1 MTKQWKM
8 KVEIIESRVHL
19 SVFPS
24 SLLCPTCIEAKFEG
38 FLALLTILSE
48 SILIW
53 IEQVRDEI
61 DSKSLPLFL
70 PVLSRKNKKRL

>member
-8 KVEIIESRVHL
+8 KIEIIESCVHL

-38 FLALLTILSE
+38 LLALLTILSE

-53 IEQVRDEI
+53 IE
-61 DSKSLPLFL
+61 
-70 PVLSRKNKKRL
+70 